1 MNDFADWLSP
11 ILVKELRQGMRTKVF
26 ITTFIAIQ
34 LFMIIG
40 VLVSLSSPDDS
51 GASSGLFWTV
61 LGIGILFAMPVRG
74 LGALGGEIKGNTLEL
89 MLLTQLSAWRITAG
103 KWLALVLQSMLIV
116 CAVLPYMVL
125 RYFLGGVDI
134 AEDLQSIGVML
145 ASSVFLTAFFV
156 GVSPFVQTVIGR
168 VLLGFALVLA
178 FQIIPIF
185 FFARRFSGGG
195 GTSLDTSTLLMAA
208 AILGPLVILE
218 FFEFGVGKIAPGA
231 ENHAAHRRLIA
242 GLIMISAAII
252 GGISH
257 EKSFMMGLAVAAI
270 TPICL
275 GALSEETVAI
285 PSVYRPFLRW
295 KLLGRVAGIFLCPG
309 WASGLCFTFLVG
321 GIYLL
326 SAPLAWGNH
335 DVCFRT
341 ISAAEA
347 VLAPLAV
354 VRLGFRRAKNIFPYY
369 LGLQLLLFVTAVF
382 VSVGDN
388 EAVLLRRAAPVPT
401 IGFFTTLW
409 GRHRAIELPYA
420 LSLVITV
427 VSILGLLLLS
437 LKEWRIITEA
447 ARKAKEVE

>member
-40 VLVSLSSPDDS
+40 VLVSLASPNDR

-61 LGIGILFAMPVRG
+61 LGIAILFAMPVRG
-74 LGALGGEIKGNTLEL
+74 LGALSGEVKGNTLEL

-103 KWLALVLQSMLIV
+103 KWLALVLQSLLII

-134 AEDLQSIGVML
+134 AEDLQIIGVML
-145 ASSVFLTAFFV
+145 AGSVFLTAFTV
-156 GVSPFVQTVIGR
+156 GVSPFIQTVIGR
-168 VLLGFALVLA
+168 VLLGFAIVLA
-178 FQIIPIF
+178 FQIIPVF
-185 FFARRFSGGG
+185 FYATRFTGG
-195 GTSLDTSTLLMAA
+195 GTNLGTSTWLMVA

-257 EKSFMMGLAVAAI
+257 EKGFMMGLAVAAI

-275 GALSEETVAI
+275 GSLAEETVAI

-335 DVCFRT
+335 DICFRT

-347 VLAPLAV
+347 IFAPLAL
-354 VRLGFRRAKNIFPYY
+354 VRVGFRRAKSILPYY
-369 LGLQLLLFVTAVF
+369 FGLQVLLFVTAVI
-382 VSVGDN
+382 VSVGDPD
-388 EAVLLRRAAPVPT
+388 EALLRRVAPIPT
-401 IGFFTTLW
+401 IGFFTNLW
-409 GRHRAIELPYA
+409 ERNRGIESPYL
-420 LSLVITV
+420 LSIVITV